1 MSETVTPLVQHRAA
15 PAGWPRAAVT
25 AVFFVHG
32 LLFASWTA
40 HIPHVKAHLRLGDGA
55 LGIALLGAPAGSVLA
70 MLAAAYFLPR
80 FGSRRVIRVA
90 LAGYCTAG
98 PIVGLT
104 GSFAMLFAAL
114 TVWGAFQG
122 ILDVS
127 MNTQAISVERL
138 ACRPLMSGFHG
149 LWSIGSFA
157 GAALGALGIAIG
169 LQLTDQLLILAVPCL
184 LVVGWLT
191 MRMIPDEPAAAGAPA
206 GGTKQGRGSV
216 FQVAILVLGGI
227 AFADMLCE
235 GAAADWAAVFLR
247 NSLHTAAAIAGL
259 GYAVYCLAMVA
270 VRLSGNRLL
279 ARFTAQRMLPALSGI
294 ATAGFATGLAVDSTV
309 SMLIGFACLGAGL
322 ASVIPAVFSAAGR
335 VRGINAGSAVAIVSA
350 CGWAGFVCGPPL
362 IGQLAAASS
371 LRLALALLPVLTAL
385 IAGSTA
391 TAKAIREDKTLRFR

>member
-1 MSETVTPLVQHRAA
+1 MSETVTPLAQQPAA

-25 AVFFVHG
+25 AVFFAHG

-90 LAGYCTAG
+90 LAGYCAAG

-138 ACRPLMSGFHG
+138 ARRPLMPGFHG

-191 MRMIPDEPAAAGAPA
+191 MRMIPEAPAAAGAPA
-206 GGTKQGRGSV
+206 GGTQPGRGSV

-235 GAAADWAAVFLR
+235 GAAADWAAV
-247 NSLHTAAAIAGL
+247 
-259 GYAVYCLAMVA
+259 
-270 VRLSGNRLL
+270 
-279 ARFTAQRMLPALSGI
+279 LPA
-294 ATAGFATGLAVDSTV
+294 
-309 SMLIGFACLGAGL
+309 
-322 ASVIPAVFSAAGR
+322 
-335 VRGINAGSAVAIVSA
+335 
-350 CGWAGFVCGPPL
+350 
-362 IGQLAAASS
+362 QLAAHSGSDRRSRLRRVLPGHGGCPAVRQPAPRAIHGPADAPRPLGNRHRRIRRGSGRGQHGEHAHRLCLPRGRAGFGHPGRLSVRRAAYAASTPARPS
-371 LRLALALLPVLTAL
+371 P
-385 IAGSTA
+385 
-391 TAKAIREDKTLRFR
+391 